1 MWAAATRYQRK
12 ERLGAVA
19 KDSAAI
25 FSKKKKIW
33 PSLQTDEVQ
42 LCAESAVFQRLNL
55 LYLIRVLLLPSP
67 PPALRY
73 IIHNPAAPRSKLS
86 IKAPLG
92 VNDRSGSR
100 LVLWAE
106 RRLSGDTDTLSLVLS
121 RLCFCSEAFSTGF
134 LHTSWNGRGL
144 R

>member
-25 FSKKKKIW
+25 FSKRKFG
-33 PSLQTDEVQ
+33 PAFNTDEVQ
-42 LCAESAVFQRLNL
+42 LCAELAVFQRLNL
-55 LYLIRVLLLPSP
+55 LYLIQVLLLPSP

-106 RRLSGDTDTLSLVLS
+106 RRLSSDTDTLSPL
-121 RLCFCSEAFSTGF
+121 FPGFISEAFSTGF